1 MKISGNGA
9 SYVKEHPEKYILW
22 YPNKTI
28 KEMGD
33 LIHKGD
39 IIGFGE
45 PAYHTMVY
53 MGKNSKGEPIFNSM
67 GHQKILG
74 GTYSYYAERKINMLV
89 RIKKIK

>member
-1 MKISGNGA
+1 
-9 SYVKEHPEKYILW
+9 
-22 YPNKTI
+22 
-28 KEMGD
+28 MGD

-45 PAYHTMVY
+45 SAYHTMVY

-67 GHQKILG
+67 GHNKILC
-74 GTYSYYAERKINMLV
+74 GTYSYYADRKINMLV